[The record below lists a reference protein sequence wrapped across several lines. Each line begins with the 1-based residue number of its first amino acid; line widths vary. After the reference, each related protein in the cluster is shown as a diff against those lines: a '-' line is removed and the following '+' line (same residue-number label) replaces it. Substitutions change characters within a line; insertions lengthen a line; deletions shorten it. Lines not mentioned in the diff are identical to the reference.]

1 MKNLLLTL
9 LFCMIGISGFAQ
21 DSCIGKRF
29 LEVFRNSEDVVTLYR
44 GSFVSGVSRVNVAT
58 LDADESYAYNWE
70 NCNIAADLFK
80 AQEGVKVK
88 YWCEKGLFKE

>member
-1 MKNLLLTL
+1 MKKLLLTF

-21 DSCIGKRF
+21 DSSIGKRF
-29 LEVFRNSEDVVTLYR
+29 LDVFRSSENVVTLYR
-44 GSFVSGVSRVNVAT
+44 GSVVSGVSRVHVAT
-58 LDADESYAYNWE
+58 FDAYESYGYNWE

-88 YWCEKGLFKE
+88 YWCEKGFYKE